1 MQTKEVPRVEAH
13 SNRLGVLSAPPD
25 ASITN
30 PARSGQNSLLSGKWP
45 VCGSNVHCW
54 GTGGFVLV
62 NAVHG
67 PWGRIAACQPPRR
80 QGGVPTGS
88 SEQALRGSLREAP
101 GCLYLSEGSG
111 VLALNRRLRHAGQ
124 VQVRRSA
131 CL

>member
-45 VCGSNVHCW
+45 ACGSNVHRW

-62 NAVHG
+62 NAAHVSWSIRRRMLTVCRHVGLWSGRG
-67 PWGRIAACQPPRR
+67 PNRCFINKIRPGRQMADDRPPK
-80 QGGVPTGS
+80 P
-88 SEQALRGSLREAP
+88 
-101 GCLYLSEGSG
+101 
-111 VLALNRRLRHAGQ
+111 
-124 VQVRRSA
+124 VQ
-131 CL
+131 